1 MAYYYNVTICT
12 PGGYEILV
20 RRVPKDK
27 IRQCEHGETWLVDD
41 NGTRHEVITTR
52 LIKAFGFADPSELA
66 RSVRGSAMGSRA
78 ADRLERGVRE
88 LMTAY
93 VEEMDDLGYTT
104 EQSRQALLEM
114 VGESAESIL
123 QGVSTRGCMLFNC

>member
-1 MAYYYNVTICT
+1 MNFYNVTICT

-20 RRVPKDK
+20 RRVPQDK
-27 IRQCEHGETWLVDD
+27 LHHTVEHGETWFIDD
-41 NGTRHEVITTR
+41 NGTRHEVIMTR
-52 LIKAFGFADPSELA
+52 LVGGMGAESSELA
-66 RSVRGSAMGSRA
+66 QSVRGSAMGSRA

-114 VGESAESIL
+114 VGQSAESIL
-123 QGVSTRGCMLFNC
+123 QGVSVRGCMLFNC

>member
-1 MAYYYNVTICT
+1 VAYYYNVTICT

-27 IRQCEHGETWLVDD
+27 IRQCEHGETWFIDD
-41 NGTRHEVITTR
+41 NGTRHEVIMTR
-52 LIKAFGFADPSELA
+52 LVGGMGAESSELA
-66 RSVRGSAMGSRA
+66 QSVRGSAMGSRA

-93 VEEMDDLGYTT
+93 VEEMDDLGYST

>member
-41 NGTRHEVITTR
+41 NGTRHEAIMTR
-52 LIKAFGFADPSELA
+52 LVGGMGAESSELA
-66 RSVRGSAMGSRA
+66 QSVRGSAMGSRA

>member
-1 MAYYYNVTICT
+1 MTYYYNVTICT

-27 IRQCEHGETWLVDD
+27 IRQCEHGETWFVDD
-41 NGTRHEVITTR
+41 NGTQHEVITTR
-52 LIKAFGFADPSELA
+52 LVGGMGAESSELA
-66 RSVRGSAMGSRA
+66 QSVRGAAMGSRA